1 MNMPYATDNW
11 WEDVDA
17 PEEGESEAS
26 IREYEIS
33 AAPNDFNILTILS
46 FLESGRVKVPAFQRN
61 FVWDIKQSSRLIE
74 SIIIGLPI
82 PQIFLFEE
90 AKNNFLV
97 IDGQQRLLSIY
108 YFMKRRFPRKDKRVQ
123 LREIFDKQ
131 GTLPEDVLY
140 DNEYF
145 TDFNLSLKI
154 DGAPANP
161 LHDKNYN
168 TLGDLKNQFDLRT
181 IRNVII
187 KQNLPPE
194 DASSKYEI
202 FNRLNSGGV
211 NLWPQEIRASLYH
224 SAFYSMLYKINATA
238 QWRRFTGLSA
248 ADLHMKDV
256 EILLRGFS
264 LLFFGDQ
271 YRPSMTRFL
280 NEASRRFQS
289 FPEDD
294 VKYLET
300 LFDSFIASCSD
311 LPDKAF
317 YGNTGTFTIS
327 IYDAVFAA
335 ICGVPMR
342 KKELVSLKVD
352 IERLSALKGDTGFVE
367 SSQSRTTGKGNVK
380 KRLEL
385 AAQILD

>member
-1 MNMPYATDNW
+1 MPYATDNW

>member
-1 MNMPYATDNW
+1 MPYESANW

-33 AAPNDFNILTILS
+33 AAPNDFNVLTIMS
-46 FLESGRVKVPAFQRN
+46 FLESGRVKIPAFQRN

-108 YFMKRRFPRKDKRVQ
+108 YFIKRRFPRKEKRVQ
-123 LREIFDKQ
+123 LREIFDKE
-131 GTLPEDVLY
+131 GTLPDGILY
-140 DNEYF
+140 DNEFF
-145 TDFNLSLKI
+145 TDFNLSLKVDDQI
-154 DGAPANP
+154 ANP

-168 TLGDLKNQFDLRT
+168 TLDELKSQFDLRT

-194 DASSKYEI
+194 DVSSKYEI

-224 SAFYSMLYKINATA
+224 SPFYSMLYRINTTA
-238 QWRRFTGLSA
+238 EWRRFTGLTA

-256 EILLRGFS
+256 EILLRGFA
-264 LLFFGDQ
+264 LLFYAPK

-280 NEASRRFQS
+280 NEASRKFQS
-289 FPEDD
+289 LPQKDIE
-294 VKYLET
+294 YLQSLYE
-300 LFDSFIASCSD
+300 SFIASCGN

-327 IYDAVFAA
+327 IFDAVFAA
-335 ICGVPMR
+335 ICGPPLKNKGLVTASVDAQ
-342 KKELVSLKVD
+342 KLNELK
-352 IERLSALKGDTGFVE
+352 ADTQFVE
-367 SSQSRTTGKGNVK
+367 SSQSRTTGLGNVK
-380 KRLEL
+380 KRLER
-385 AAQILD
+385 AATILG